1 MTDCAALFLGP
12 HPDDVEIAAAGT
24 ILRLV
29 RAGHRVAIVDLTAGE
44 MGSRGT
50 GPERLQE
57 ANAAAVRLGVAD
69 RRNLGLPDT
78 GLVADDLAVQKV
90 VGVLRELRP
99 RLLFAPHERDVHPD
113 HVTAAQLAGKAWFL
127 AGLVRYA
134 PALGAPHR
142 PRLLIRYPGNTP
154 VEPTFA
160 VDTSDLAD
168 DKREVIACYRS
179 QLLTGPAGH
188 LVQGLDVL
196 ARAQVRDRF
205 YGARIGCAAAEPF
218 STDGPLPLTDLT
230 ALLG

>member
-29 RAGHRVAIVDLTAGE
+29 RASQRVAIVDLTAGE

-50 GPERLQE
+50 GPERLAE
-57 ANAAAVRLGVAD
+57 ANAAAARLGIAV

-78 GLVADDLAVQKV
+78 GIQVDDATVRKV
-90 VGVLRELRP
+90 VAVLRELRP
-99 RLLFAPHERDVHPD
+99 RLFFAPHERDVHPD
-113 HVTAAQLAGKAWFL
+113 HVTAAQLASKAWFL
-127 AGLVRYA
+127 AGLVRFA
-134 PALGAPHR
+134 PELGAPHR
-142 PRLLIRYPGNTP
+142 PKLLIRYPGNTP

-160 VDTSDLAD
+160 VDVSDLIEPKND
-168 DKREVIACYRS
+168 VISCYRT
-179 QLLTGPAGH
+179 QLQSGPKGH
-188 LVQGLDVL
+188 LVQGIDVL

-205 YGARIGCAAAEPF
+205 YGMRIGCAAAEPF
-218 STDGPLPLTDLT
+218 VTDGPLPLADLS